1 MRLKDFRGAQE
12 YMGAVELMRSRI
24 VCKLSG
30 RKISGFWRLVKMS
43 VLEGGVGWVNGG
55 MLLRSS
61 DRVDLRLRKEEFEP
75 VEERESAGVAC
86 CDSA

>member
-1 MRLKDFRGAQE
+1 
-12 YMGAVELMRSRI
+12 
-24 VCKLSG
+24 
-30 RKISGFWRLVKMS
+30 MS

-61 DRVDLRLRKEEFEP
+61 ERVDLRLRLEGVEP

-86 CDSA
+86 WDSSWGSIMAVR